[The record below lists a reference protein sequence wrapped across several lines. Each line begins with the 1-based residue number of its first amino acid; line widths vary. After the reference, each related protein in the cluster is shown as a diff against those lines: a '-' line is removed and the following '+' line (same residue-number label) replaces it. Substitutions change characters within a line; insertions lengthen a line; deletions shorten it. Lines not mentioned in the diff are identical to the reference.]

1 MISYRLNTHCLPSCG
16 EGVRRTE
23 GVIII
28 NKTLAEKIQIN
39 NTIRSRI
46 LRVVD
51 TDGKNLGNMSKDE
64 ALSIAKQKGL
74 DLIEISPNAEP
85 PVAKIMDYG
94 KYQYETSKKQK
105 EVKAKSH
112 SYETKNIQ
120 ISIGIGENDILI
132 KSRAAAEWLK
142 EGHRVKIEMQLK
154 GRSRGLDEAFLKER
168 LNRLLAIIPAQYKI
182 ADPLKRMPKGMTI
195 VLENSK

>member
-1 MISYRLNTHCLPSCG
+1 M
-16 EGVRRTE
+16 
-23 GVIII
+23 
-28 NKTLAEKIQIN
+28 AEKISIN
-39 NTIRSRI
+39 NSIRAKLLRI
-46 LRVVD
+46 IDD
-51 TDGKNLGNMSKDE
+51 TGANLGNMSKDE
-64 ALSIAKQKGL
+64 AMALAKRKGL

-105 EVKAKSH
+105 EVKSKSH
-112 SYETKNIQ
+112 VTETKNIQ
-120 ISIGIGENDILI
+120 ISISIGEHDIAI
-132 KSRAAAEWLK
+132 KAKAAADWLK

-182 ADPLKRMPKGMTI
+182 ADPLKRMPKAMTI
-195 VLENSK
+195 VLETSK

>member
-1 MISYRLNTHCLPSCG
+1 M
-16 EGVRRTE
+16 
-23 GVIII
+23 
-28 NKTLAEKIQIN
+28 AEKVQIN
-39 NTIRSRI
+39 NTIRARI
-46 LRVVD
+46 LRVID
-51 TDGKNLGNMSKDE
+51 DQGNNLGNMSKEE
-64 ALSIAKQKGL
+64 ALDMARKRGL

-94 KYQYETSKKQK
+94 KHQYETSKKQK
-105 EVKAKSH
+105 EVKQKSH
-112 SYETKNIQ
+112 VTETKNIQ
-120 ISIGIGENDILI
+120 ISIGIGEHDIAI
-132 KSRAAAEWLK
+132 KSKAAADWLK

-195 VLENSK
+195 VLESSK

>member
-1 MISYRLNTHCLPSCG
+1 M
-16 EGVRRTE
+16 
-23 GVIII
+23 
-28 NKTLAEKIQIN
+28 AEKISIN
-39 NTIRSRI
+39 NSIRARLLRI
-46 LRVVD
+46 IDD
-51 TDGKNLGNMSKDE
+51 TGANLGNMTKDE
-64 ALSIAKQKGL
+64 ALALAKRKGL

-105 EVKAKSH
+105 EVKSKSH
-112 SYETKNIQ
+112 TTETKNIQ
-120 ISIGIGENDILI
+120 ISISIGEHDIAI
-132 KSRAAAEWLK
+132 KAKAAADWLK

-182 ADPLKRMPKGMTI
+182 ADPLKRMPKAMTI
-195 VLENSK
+195 VLETSK